1 MSSPTLLLF
10 LELEGVLVLNGSDK
24 RLQVEDAIRTIASGK
39 SSWQDYQKLWDG
51 LFEPAA
57 VSQLKSLHDQ
67 FELHYCLT
75 TDWTSMMDRAAMR
88 NLLRLSGLGFVAGNL
103 HARWETRSGQAAS
116 DRADAIENWLGF
128 DPANQGLW
136 AALDSELHDY
146 GAEIFSASHLEF
158 SVVCCRDVGLT
169 GFETGMLREAFL
181 LRLRAYYGEIMNSS
195 E

>member
-1 MSSPTLLLF
+1 MSSPALLLF
-10 LELEGVLVLNGSDK
+10 LELEGVLVLNGSIK
-24 RLQVEDAIRTIASGK
+24 RAQVEDAIRAIASGK
-39 SSWQDYQKLWDG
+39 SRWEGYQELWDG

-57 VSQLKSLHDQ
+57 VDQLKSLHDQ

-75 TDWTSMMDRAAMR
+75 SDWTSMMDRAAMH

-103 HARWETRSGQAAS
+103 HARWETRSSQAAS
-116 DRADAIENWLGF
+116 NRADAIENWLGF

-136 AALDSELHDY
+136 AALDSELHDSS
-146 GAEIFSASHLEF
+146 AELFSATHPEF

-169 GFETGMLREAFL
+169 GFETGKLREALL
-181 LRLRAYYGEIMNSS
+181 LRMRASYGDVMNSS